1 VRHLWPLQTWGI
13 AIGMVILMG
22 KMVRLNMFKWFD
34 PSEIG
39 GSLFSDKT
47 IQSEM

>member
-1 VRHLWPLQTWGI
+1 M
-13 AIGMVILMG
+13 AITNMG
-22 KMVRLNMFKWFD
+22 NSHWNGNFDWENGAFKWFD

-39 GSLFSDKT
+39 GSIFSDKT